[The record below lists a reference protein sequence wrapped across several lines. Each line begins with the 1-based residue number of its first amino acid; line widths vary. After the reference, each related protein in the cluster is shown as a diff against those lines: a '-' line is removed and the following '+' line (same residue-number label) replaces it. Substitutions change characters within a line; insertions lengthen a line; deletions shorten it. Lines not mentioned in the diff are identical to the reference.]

1 MRLSIKAKR
10 NIGLIAVTI
19 AIVVAIILVVYF
31 VQKNEDN
38 GKLKTGAIG
47 QVVSTSQA
55 DICVKDMRILQSI
68 DGLTA
73 GDGKCFLLL
82 SVELKANKKI
92 NVLSDKFE
100 VKGGKNVMSE
110 WRQEI
115 SSGATMED
123 VIANGGELFKAGREE
138 TFNLLYEVE
147 YNRAESYFLYAYG
160 ARIDL
165 GGTIPVQMKMLG
177 CTRIATT
184 SF

>member
-31 VQKNEDN
+31 VQRNEDD

-68 DGLTA
+68 DDITA

-82 SVELKANKKI
+82 SVEIKANKKLT
-92 NVLSDKFE
+92 LSSGKFE
-100 VKGGKNVMSE
+100 VKDGINLTADGK
-110 WRQEI
+110 
-115 SSGATMED
+115 GF
-123 VIANGGELFKAGREE
+123 IALDGETTLRKGESK

-165 GGTIPVQMKMLG
+165 GGTVPV
-177 CTRIATT
+177 
-184 SF
+184 

>member
-1 MRLSIKAKR
+1 M
-10 NIGLIAVTI
+10 
-19 AIVVAIILVVYF
+19 
-31 VQKNEDN
+31 
-38 GKLKTGAIG
+38 
-47 QVVSTSQA
+47 
-55 DICVKDMRILQSI
+55 
-68 DGLTA
+68 
-73 GDGKCFLLL
+73 LL

-165 GGTIPVQMKMLG
+165 GGTVPV
-177 CTRIATT
+177 
-184 SF
+184 